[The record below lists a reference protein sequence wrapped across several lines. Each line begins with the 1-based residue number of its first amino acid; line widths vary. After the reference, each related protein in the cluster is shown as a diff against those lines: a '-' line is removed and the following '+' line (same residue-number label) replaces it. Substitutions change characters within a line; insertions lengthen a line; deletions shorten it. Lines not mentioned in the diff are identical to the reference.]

1 MTAGLLLQP
10 ADAADAAVFM
20 LLSQLAAARLQDGS
34 SIEEGCA
41 LLAGQVREN
50 IALRR
55 GYLVRAGP
63 NGEHEWMQFVGF
75 MFSSRDSVLG

>member
-1 MTAGLLLQP
+1 M
-10 ADAADAAVFM
+10 
-20 LLSQLAAARLQDGS
+20 QLASAKLESGA

-55 GYLVRAGP
+55 GYLIAAGP
-63 NGEHEWMQFVGF
+63 DGGCTHAYVDCLTLCSA
-75 MFSSRDSVLG
+75 SSIPDAVDDAGATRFLTATAAAALV